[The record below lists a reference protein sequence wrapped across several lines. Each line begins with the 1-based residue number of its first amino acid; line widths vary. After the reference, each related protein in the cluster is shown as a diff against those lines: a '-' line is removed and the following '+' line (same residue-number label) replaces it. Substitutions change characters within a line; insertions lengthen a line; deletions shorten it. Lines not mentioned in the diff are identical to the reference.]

1 MHFYLKGVYSF
12 LTKMPELEQK
22 TFQRQIAYK
31 VRISDILNIKLNE
44 GSISR
49 VNVIATVVYKSE
61 QQSTYASAVV
71 DDGTGKILLRSF
83 ENKDVFSKADVGDLV
98 LVIGK
103 AREFNNER
111 YLIPEILKKINNVEW
126 TNVRKLELKNFNV
139 VEDKNIKTEGKSLVE
154 DAANAN
160 EEIYLLIRKLD
171 TGEGALIDDVIRNS
185 NNSEAENIINKLL
198 KNGDI
203 FEIKPGKLKV
213 LE

>member
-1 MHFYLKGVYSF
+1 
-12 LTKMPELEQK
+12 MPELEQK
-22 TFQRQIAYK
+22 SFQRQIAYK

-44 GSISR
+44 SSISR

-61 QQSTYASAVV
+61 QQSSYASAVA

-83 ENKDVFSKADVGDLV
+83 ENKDVFSKVDVGDLV
-98 LVIGK
+98 LIIGK

-111 YLIPEILKKINNVEW
+111 YILPEILKKIDNVEW
-126 TNVRKLELKNFNV
+126 TNVRKLELKNFDV
-139 VEDKNIKTEGKSLVE
+139 IEDKNIKIEDKSLVE
-154 DAANAN
+154 DAANTN

-171 TGEGALIDDVIRNS
+171 TGEGALIDDVVKNS
-185 NNSEAENIINKLL
+185 NNREAENIINKLL